1 MTRTRI
7 LAGAEHRPPKYLPTF
22 PSLVHRQDVEDYF
35 EEGPSPLQLLD
46 ADGNDVTPRSLVN
59 PGARLKEMNLG
70 PGGKAQAAGLGSFAM
85 KSVTMKS
92 TMLMGG
98 NAKLGSQVTTASQAG
113 DTMAMPFSKSNFQA
127 SMGTSMRSQTGAEPV
142 ARGGSTVVAG
152 SGISNIKTVHTKQQ
166 PLDVPE
172 DELDLQV
179 ELEIAETETFWM
191 YDSVGSF
198 TPHDGEDAKAVTENN
213 ERYDAYTKKADGSRD
228 WLNDR
233 YSQTLQGRD
242 KDKECQV
249 SAVETSSIACSVTES
264 SIHDTFVELKAT
276 EVRANAARSAR
287 QRRATESDA
296 RGHTRIFPDTMVE
309 IDAGTGKLWSGSV
322 RAEDIPEQEEGAGA
336 AAFAALSELPSFQSS
351 LRFTERLVVRADPDC
366 FQGQN
371 TYCKAYGEEDEAD
384 TSAAREDSAEIAAIP
399 EPEPEPEPAVAVAAE
414 DEAEGEGAS
423 AKVDVNGPH
432 IKNLWSYSCA
442 LTRGRKVTCSAWNK
456 ADTDILVAGYG
467 ALNAGDK
474 SGVVCCW
481 TFKNPK
487 YPERFYH
494 LPDAACSVAF
504 SQQNPGLLA
513 VGLQNGNILIFDVH
527 TTDAEPICTSQPLD
541 MIHKHVQPVY
551 GLQWVVRQQ
560 ANSKEKEEII
570 VSASMGGKVLRWT
583 LARKGLQSTELMTV
597 KRTQSKGSKV
607 VGTKSSHAAF
617 VAMQGS
623 CMSLEFCPDDPVLY
637 LVGTEDGTIHKCS
650 CSYTEQTL
658 KDFYGHSGPVYQIE
672 TSPFARDVFLTC
684 SADWTVRLWHHEV
697 EEAIK
702 VLQDAPKSI
711 QDCAWSPHKSTVL
724 AAVGDGGLSI
734 WDLSVKELDPIITLS
749 TQNLGTKLSSVL
761 FSQNSDAIAF
771 GNDDGSISMGMLV
784 NMPKGFDSA
793 DQVFNLMKELTK
805 KQNMETPEMSKLRTA
820 KMI

>member
-1 MTRTRI
+1 M
-7 LAGAEHRPPKYLPTF
+7 
-22 PSLVHRQDVEDYF
+22 S
-35 EEGPSPLQLLD
+35 
-46 ADGNDVTPRSLVN
+46 
-59 PGARLKEMNLG
+59 LG
-70 PGGKAQAAGLGSFAM
+70 PGGKGQAAGLGSFAM
-85 KSVTMKS
+85 KSVTMQS

-127 SMGTSMRSQTGAEPV
+127 STRSQGGAEPV
-142 ARGGSTVVAG
+142 ARGLSAAAA
-152 SGISNIKTVHTKQQ
+152 SGISNVKTVHTKQE

-198 TPHDGEDAKAVTENN
+198 TPHDGEEAKTVTENN
-213 ERYDAYTKKADGSRD
+213 ERYDAYIKKADGSRD

-249 SAVETSSIACSVTES
+249 TAVTTSSIACSVTES

-276 EVRANAARSAR
+276 EARAKHVRSAR
-287 QRRATESDA
+287 NRSAPASGA
-296 RGHTRIFPDTMVE
+296 HTRIFKDTMAE
-309 IDAGTGKLWSGSV
+309 IDAETGKVWSGSI
-322 RAEDIPEQEEGAGA
+322 RAEDIVEQEDGARA

-371 TYCKAYGEEDEAD
+371 AYCKAYGDEAEAA
-384 TSAAREDSAEIAAIP
+384 TSALDDDSAEVAAIP
-399 EPEPEPEPAVAVAAE
+399 EPEPAAAAAE
-414 DEAEGEGAS
+414 EEEEEVEHDGAS

-456 ADTDILVAGYG
+456 ADSDILAAGYG
-467 ALNAGDK
+467 ALNDGDK

-513 VGLQNGNILIFDVH
+513 VGLQNGNIVIFDVH
-527 TTDAEPICTSQPLD
+527 TTDAVPICTSQPLD

-570 VSASMGGKVLRWT
+570 VSASMDGRVLRWT
-583 LARKGLQSTELMTV
+583 LARKGLQSSELMTV

-623 CMSLEFCPDDPVLY
+623 CMALEFCPDDPVLY

-658 KDFYGHSGPVYQIE
+658 KDFYGHGGPVYQIE
-672 TSPFARDVFLTC
+672 TSPFARNVFMTC

-734 WDLSVKELDPIITLS
+734 WDLSVKELDPIITLN

-761 FSQNSDAIAF
+761 FSHNSDAIAF

-793 DQVFNLMKELTK
+793 DQEPSLMKELTK
-805 KQNMETPEMSKLRTA
+805 KQN
-820 KMI
+820 I